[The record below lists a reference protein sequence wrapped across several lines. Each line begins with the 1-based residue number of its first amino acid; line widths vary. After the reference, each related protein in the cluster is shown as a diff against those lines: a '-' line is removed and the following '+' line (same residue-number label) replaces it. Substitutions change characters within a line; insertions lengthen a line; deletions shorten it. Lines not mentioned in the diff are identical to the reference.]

1 MSLRT
6 ILRAGL
12 LVLAT
17 TGGFGQP
24 APPPVISLK
33 DFTSVSQWVLEITW
47 NAKDTFEDG
56 DYRAGL
62 EMTATA
68 RFQLKRLDSQDA
80 WARWES
86 QKEQGSSLVYTG
98 FLVDKRNGQRLD
110 YKGTNAS
117 PLMAVANFQVG
128 GSTPGY
134 QLVCQAMFPAEVT
147 GAGMTAMNSP
157 LTVTTTEMGAVPRF
171 CTGPLPASGTTIS
184 GSTVIPGD
192 IPPFGTSRAP
202 RTRVGIQYVL
212 TPVIALAPLKPLG
225 K

>member
-6 ILRAGL
+6 IMQVGL

-17 TGGFGQP
+17 TEGWAQG
-24 APPPVISLK
+24 APPPVVSLK
-33 DFTSVSQWVLEITW
+33 DFTSVSRWALEITW
-47 NAKDTFEDG
+47 HAKDTFEDG

-68 RFQLKRLDSQDA
+68 RFYMKRLDSQDA

-86 QKEQGSSLVYTG
+86 QKGQTSSLVYTA
-98 FLVDKRNGQRLD
+98 FLVDKRRGQRLD

-134 QLVCQAMFPAEVT
+134 QLVCQAMFPARVT
-147 GAGMTAMNSP
+147 GAGMADLDSP
-157 LTVTTTEMGAVPRF
+157 LTVMTTELGTVPRF
-171 CTGPLPASGTTIS
+171 CTGPLPASGTAIS
-184 GSTVIPGD
+184 GSTVIPAD

-212 TPVIALAPLKPLG
+212 TPVIEVVPLKPLG

>member
-1 MSLRT
+1 MSLKAT
-6 ILRAGL
+6 LQAGL
-12 LVLAT
+12 LVLVT
-17 TGGFGQP
+17 TSAFGQP

-33 DFTSVSQWVLEITW
+33 DFTSVAQWVLEITW
-47 NAKDTFEDG
+47 HAKDTFENG

-147 GAGMTAMNSP
+147 GAGVAAMNSP
-157 LTVTTTEMGAVPRF
+157 LTVMTTELGAVPRF

-184 GSTVIPGD
+184 GSTVIFAD

-202 RTRVGIQYVL
+202 RTRVGIHYVL
-212 TPVIALAPLKPLG
+212 TPVIELAPLKPLG

>member
-6 ILRAGL
+6 ILQAGL

-24 APPPVISLK
+24 PLPPVISLK

-47 NAKDTFEDG
+47 HAKETFEDG

-68 RFQLKRLDSQDA
+68 RFYLKRLDSQDA

-86 QKEQGSSLVYTG
+86 QKEQSSSLVYTG
-98 FLVDKRNGQRLD
+98 FLLDKRKGQRLD
-110 YKGTNAS
+110 YKGTSAS

-147 GAGMTAMNSP
+147 GAGMGTMNSA
-157 LTVTTTEMGAVPRF
+157 LTVMTTELGAVPRF

-184 GSTVIPGD
+184 GSTVIPTD

-202 RTRVGIQYVL
+202 RTRVGIQYL
-212 TPVIALAPLKPLG
+212 LKPVIELAPLKPLG